1 MNGAFVLMMKL
12 LRMLRMLM
20 VKKIGFLT
28 TAVCMGLVMNV
39 MFPTLSATVIGGMTN
54 ISAHLVVLI

>member
-12 LRMLRMLM
+12 WRMLM

-28 TAVCMGLVMNV
+28 TAMCMGLVMNV
-39 MFPTLSATVIGGMTN
+39 MFPTLSATVIGGMN
-54 ISAHLVVLI
+54 